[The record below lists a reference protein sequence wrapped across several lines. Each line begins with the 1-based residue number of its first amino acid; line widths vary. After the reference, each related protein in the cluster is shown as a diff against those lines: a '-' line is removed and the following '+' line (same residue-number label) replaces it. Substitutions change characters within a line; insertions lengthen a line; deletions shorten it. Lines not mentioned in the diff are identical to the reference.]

1 MIDSLDLN
9 TRRDQTRR
17 MIAKLLNQRMYV
29 LFAREIGLQC
39 HGRLGGLMAVG
50 LSALIKES
58 MPHEYVGPMP
68 AIAIV
73 DDGLR
78 DGTCSQWLAVQ
89 LFDSMVLH
97 ELAHVVELGITAQ
110 LCPRDDKE
118 NLHELVQT
126 PWTEWAAH
134 SGTVRWFGHDLR
146 YIRALLHL
154 HHRMESRG
162 HRVCLPLA
170 FCHESYGLSSI
181 TEYADALGDEP
192 QRTSWLTLTEAMAGP
207 MPKDFQKLWTAD
219 VLRSLT
225 PALERA
231 NNDC

>member
-1 MIDSLDLN
+1 
-9 TRRDQTRR
+9 
-17 MIAKLLNQRMYV
+17 
-29 LFAREIGLQC
+29 
-39 HGRLGGLMAVG
+39 MAVG

-58 MPHEYVGPMP
+58 MPHEYVGPL
-68 AIAIV
+68 AAVAIV

-78 DGTCSQWLAVQ
+78 DGTCSPWLAVQ

-97 ELAHVVELGITAQ
+97 EIAHVVELGVTSQSCPPNDQEQ
-110 LCPRDDKE
+110 LR
-118 NLHELVQT
+118 ELVQT

-134 SGTVRWFGHDLR
+134 SGAVRWFGHDLR
-146 YIRALLHL
+146 YIRTLLHL

-192 QRTSWLTLTEAMAGP
+192 QRTSWLTLADAMAGP
-207 MPKDFQKLWTAD
+207 MPEEFTKLWGRD
-219 VLRSLT
+219 VVASLKPLVSKGQT
-225 PALERA
+225 D
-231 NNDC
+231 DC